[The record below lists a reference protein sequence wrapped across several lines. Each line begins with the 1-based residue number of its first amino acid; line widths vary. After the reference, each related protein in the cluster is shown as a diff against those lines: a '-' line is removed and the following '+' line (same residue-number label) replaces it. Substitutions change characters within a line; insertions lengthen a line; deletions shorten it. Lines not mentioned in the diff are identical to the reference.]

1 MATRYLLYIKHDIK
15 QTTPLFFMDDNMTAI
30 NYLPF
35 AVEVIAI
42 SQLTPLE
49 KLFRFKRIDGQPF
62 GHKPGQF
69 MQVSVPGIG
78 EAPISV
84 SSSPTRGNY
93 LEMGVRKIGTITE
106 FMHNLEVGAQIG
118 MRGPFGTCFPTDELF
133 EKDLLLIAG
142 GCGLAP
148 LRSLI
153 QYVEDCRKDF
163 DKITILYGSK
173 SPQDLMYQDELSKW
187 QHSKHLAC
195 HVTVDNIPKGN
206 CWDGNIGLITTLI
219 PSLNLRSDKT
229 VAVICGPPIM
239 YKYVIMELKKKGI
252 TEDNIVVSL
261 ERHMKC
267 GVGKCGHCTID
278 HLYCCVDGPVFW
290 LSKIGDVRD
299 AI

>member
-1 MATRYLLYIKHDIK
+1 
-15 QTTPLFFMDDNMTAI
+15 MTKI
-30 NYLPF
+30 NYIPF
-35 AVEVIAI
+35 PVEVIAI
-42 SQLTPLE
+42 TDLTPLE
-49 KLFRFKRIDGQPF
+49 KLFRFQRLDKQPF

-69 MQVSVPGIG
+69 MQVSVAGIG

-93 LEMGVRKIGTITE
+93 LEMGVRKIGAITE
-106 FMHNLEVGAQIG
+106 YMHNLKVGDHLI
-118 MRGPFGTCFPTDELF
+118 MRGPFGTFFPIKELQG
-133 EKDLLLIAG
+133 KDLLLIAG

-163 DKITILYGSK
+163 DKVTILYGSK
-173 SPQDLMYQDELSKW
+173 SPDDLMYEDELQKW
-187 QHSKHLAC
+187 QSSKHLAC
-195 HVTVDNIPKGN
+195 HVTVDNVAPGN

-219 PSLNLRSDKT
+219 PPLNLRVDKT

-239 YKYVIMELKKKGI
+239 YKYVIVELNKKGI
-252 TEDNIVVSL
+252 TANNIVVSL

-278 HLYCCVDGPVFW
+278 NLYCCIDGPVFW
-290 LSKIGDVRD
+290 LPDVTKVRD